1 MRHDY
6 NFMRNDNTVKHHVYS
21 DKPNDHNLMLHDFNV
36 MRHHYNVK
44 RHHSPVKQHEYNV
57 T

>member
-6 NFMRNDNTVKHHVYS
+6 NFMRNLTVKHHVYS
-21 DKPNDHNLMLHDFNV
+21 DKPNDHNVMLHDNNV

-44 RHHSPVKQHEYNV
+44 RHHSPVQHEYNIM
-57 T
+57 